1 MKKFLLLLL
10 ISCSIASVSF
20 AQTEVKV
27 KKTSTVPQKI
37 HNTFSKKKHYNGTV
51 VKTKGPHHKRKH
63 KHTTK
68 KDIIK
73 KD

>member
-1 MKKFLLLLL
+1 MKRIILVMMMCFALG
-10 ISCSIASVSF
+10 SISF

-27 KKTSTVPQKI
+27 KKTSTIPQKV
-37 HNTFSKKKHYNGTV
+37 HNTFSKHKHYNGTV